1 MILIVSSLHF
11 KISKRNIQWNIEA
24 ISFLVMLI
32 ILLPLAFPLFHHLAV
47 YFPFLVPLARLSH
60 QLSFFIL
67 FDVWRTFHRVQRYN
81 CLETHEQVIVHLD
94 NGLPYVAAGRY
105 TEMLCANLLI
115 PLTLPYYPFSIAL
128 HSYTF
133 CLRFKLINVLEI
145 SSMFWRWRCTTYYSL
160 PGLTSRYIFVIL

>member
-1 MILIVSSLHF
+1 
-11 KISKRNIQWNIEA
+11 
-24 ISFLVMLI
+24 MLI

-60 QLSFFIL
+60 QVSFFIL

-94 NGLPYVAAGRY
+94 NGLPYVAAGTIHEDAVRKSSY
-105 TEMLCANLLI
+105 S
-115 PLTLPYYPFSIAL
+115 FSTAL

-145 SSMFWRWRCTTYYSL
+145 SSMF
-160 PGLTSRYIFVIL
+160 